1 MCLDNLQSMKTKTKK
16 PQLVPVVTQHPC
28 GPPVEPL
35 TPHPAFTLPWMHR
48 LWVHLY
54 TEHALIL
61 TQDEISQIVRIVREE
76 DVKQKS
82 ENSA

>member
-1 MCLDNLQSMKTKTKK
+1 MKTKTKK
-16 PQLVPVVTQHPC
+16 PELVPVVTQHPC

-35 TPHPAFTLPWMHR
+35 EPHPAFRPPWMTR
-48 LWVHLY
+48 LWAHLR

-61 TQDEISQIVRIVREE
+61 TQDELFQIVRIVREE

-82 ENSA
+82 SKSA

>member
-1 MCLDNLQSMKTKTKK
+1 MCLDNPQSMKTKTKK
-16 PQLVPVVTQHPC
+16 PELVPVVTQHPC

-54 TEHALIL
+54 TEPALIL

-76 DVKQKS
+76 DKK
-82 ENSA
+82 

>member
-1 MCLDNLQSMKTKTKK
+1 MKTKTKK
-16 PQLVPVVTQHPC
+16 PELVPVVTQYPC

-35 TPHPAFTLPWMHR
+35 TPHPAFTLPWMRR
-48 LWVHLY
+48 LWAHLY

-61 TQDEISQIVRIVREE
+61 TQDELFQIVRIVRED
-76 DVKQKS
+76 DVKRKS